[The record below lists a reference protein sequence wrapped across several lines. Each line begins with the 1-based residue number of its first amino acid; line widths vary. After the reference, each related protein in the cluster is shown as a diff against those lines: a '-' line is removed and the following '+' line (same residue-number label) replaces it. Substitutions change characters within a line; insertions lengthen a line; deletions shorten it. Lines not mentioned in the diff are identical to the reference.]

1 MILYTLM
8 PREVIFDGFDKQHE
22 YKEVEV
28 DGIKLLIEPLELNKA
43 KIVRMISTDPQDYLN
58 PNLSP
63 GKIIEIKF

>member
-8 PREVIFDGFDKQHE
+8 PLEVVLDGFDKPCE

-28 DGIKLLIEPLELNKA
+28 NGIKLLIEPLELNRA

-58 PNLSP
+58 PDYSP
-63 GKIIEIKF
+63 GKIIQFKV